1 MNGNENNHSVAYLR
15 TVYRTGVRV
24 VVLNMADP
32 YPVESGT
39 EGTVD
44 HVDDLG
50 TIHCRFDNGRYC
62 GLIPGVDDF
71 EIVS

>member
-1 MNGNENNHSVAYLR
+1 MKDYGKNSVAYLR
-15 TVYRTGVRV
+15 MLYKPGVRV
-24 VVLNMADP
+24 IVLKMEDP

-39 EGTVD
+39 EGSVD

-50 TIHCRFDNGRYC
+50 TIYVNFDNGRYI
-62 GLIPGVDDF
+62 GLIPDVDAF